1 MPLFVKACTRPRER
15 SRPTPLP
22 NRAPTDRRGA
32 SRKRRALGLQA
43 VDPVSST
50 KTQAVAPRLTVDLVV
65 LRNDARFGFDGLTGD
80 ALPVVILSLVCGTA
94 VLILLRRGAR
104 RGARPLAAGAV
115 GSVIWA
121 WGVAQ
126 HPYLLP
132 QKLTIAAAAAPNATL
147 TSLLI
152 LFAVAVLVVLPSFA
166 LLFTL
171 VQRNLVEETS
181 RPAVQLRDAR
191 RADASRGDLR

>member
-1 MPLFVKACTRPRER
+1 MPSVVLRRHRRHQLLTRLAALEASQLETSSRNMPLFVKACTRPRER

-50 KTQAVAPRLTVDLVV
+50 KTQAAAPRLTVGLVV
-65 LRNDARFGFDGLTGD
+65 LRNDARFVFDGLTGD

-121 WGVAQ
+121 WG
-126 HPYLLP
+126 
-132 QKLTIAAAAAPNATL
+132 
-147 TSLLI
+147 
-152 LFAVAVLVVLPSFA
+152 
-166 LLFTL
+166 
-171 VQRNLVEETS
+171 
-181 RPAVQLRDAR
+181 R
-191 RADASRGDLR
+191 RAASVSVAAEAHHRRCCSSERDSD